1 MKVRQYE
8 LRFHMRYLCTHRL
21 VQCRF
26 EFCDATFIYEDREK
40 HERLDCRYIYSRNMI
55 LSEVGR

>member
-1 MKVRQYE
+1 MKVRHYE

-26 EFCDATFIYEDREK
+26 EFCDATFIHEDREK
-40 HERLDCRYIYSRNMI
+40 HERVDCRYIYSRNMI